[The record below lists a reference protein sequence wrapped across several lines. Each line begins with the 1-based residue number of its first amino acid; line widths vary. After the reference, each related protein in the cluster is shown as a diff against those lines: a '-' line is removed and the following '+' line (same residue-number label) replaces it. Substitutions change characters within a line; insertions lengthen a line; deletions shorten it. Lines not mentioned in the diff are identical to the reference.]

1 MGLRRRLTKIVAIS
15 LLSLLA
21 VVGIVIGAFLWRLSD
36 GPVSIG
42 FLNDRIRTEINK
54 SLDGLKVNL
63 SDAVIER
70 DRKTGMPHVRLRDVE
85 VLDASGAVIAR
96 APRAAIGLDGSA
108 LLTAS
113 IVPRRLELIGPRIL
127 LKRSAAGG
135 FELGFGDAGGHNS
148 AASDAETAET
158 ISGKS
163 DQMPGPGEIVPETAA
178 STLIELLAQEL
189 SGSGN
194 QASALAS
201 LESVQVTDADI
212 HLYDEANLV
221 NWHSPKAN
229 LAFQRMPFGF
239 ALLAE
244 VTIATGEGEP
254 WRAEISTSYQAQSKI
269 YKVSAR
275 IFDLVPANIADQI
288 FALSKFAQVQLPLSG
303 HAEIELQSDGTI
315 INASAELS
323 AAAGRLGLPGYIS
336 EPILIDEGSVRLDFD
351 PATGGIVINNSSV
364 LVGGS
369 RADLT
374 GRIDPSRSP
383 EGKLEALKLALNARN
398 VSIDPDGT
406 LKQVIPIDRIDFEGV
421 ASVGEP
427 RLDVSDLI
435 IIAGPAGV
443 RLRGTFTGGEQSV
456 GMRLAGRAQEVPSD
470 VLKRLWPPMITP
482 KTRKWVTENVEAGRV
497 SDAEFTVDLA
507 PDELAA
513 AVKSGV
519 MRNDAITLKFSL
531 SDISTRYFKDL
542 PQIRAAAGTGLAQGD
557 RFDLK
562 LDGAFIS
569 WGESQRLELPGAGM
583 VAVDLLAP
591 LTTTQYLVRATGRA
605 STVLDYMDFS
615 ALNLLAKTKLE
626 KDRLD
631 GNATVDLDLTVK
643 IPKDGRKEEVIV
655 AATAKL
661 TDASFKNALNDLDLE
676 KGSITISV
684 AEDHLTAKGT
694 ARLAAI
700 PVELEVKRQL
710 EGDGESSATL
720 EANLTNEQRA
730 KFAGAINDFV
740 DGPVAVKVT
749 LPDISGKVSKL
760 SVTADLSKAALRL
773 EAIGW
778 GRGAKPKTSASFVY
792 EKNDKGGAIRDLE
805 VKASDISISG
815 ELDLNSKGT
824 VTEARFPV
832 VVLSEENRFG
842 VTIDQKEDM
851 LAVALSG
858 RSFDARPLLRSIF
871 GGKGGEGGESKQSY
885 SIKIDLSRVYAQRG
899 EVLTDVTGQISA
911 RKGVIQQANVQGTFI
926 SGNPVV
932 FKITPANDVR
942 ELRVAGR
949 DAGAALRAANLY
961 SKIAGGALDFEAK
974 MGNGPGGSLR
984 SGRLIIR
991 DFEVRDEAALAEL
1004 DRKGKPKKSTGPRK
1018 AGVAFSKLTLPFTA
1032 DSRFIRIGDAVV
1044 KGPQM
1049 CATADGLIRRADGAM
1064 DIDGT
1069 IIPACALN
1077 RVPGDIPIIGDILVG
1092 DGLFG
1097 LTYALGGAVSNP
1109 KFQVNPVSAIAPG
1122 IFRRFFEYGSPN
1134 DAGNSAARPKAN

>member
-1 MGLRRRLTKIVAIS
+1 MRRRLTKIAAIS

-21 VVGIVIGAFLWRLSD
+21 VAGIVLGAFLWRLSV
-36 GPVSIG
+36 GPVSIS
-42 FLNDRIRTEINK
+42 FLNDRIRTQINK
-54 SLDGLKVNL
+54 SLDGLEVRL

-70 DRKTGMPHVRLRDVE
+70 DHETGMPHVRLRNVE

-96 APRAAIGLDGSA
+96 APRAAIGLDVSA
-108 LLTAS
+108 LLRAS
-113 IVPRRLELIGPRIL
+113 IVARRLELIGPRIV

-135 FELGFGDAGGHNS
+135 FQLGFG
-148 AASDAETAET
+148 ETAAHGANLPEAEPPET

-163 DQMPGPGEIVPETAA
+163 DQMQSPEDIVPQTSA
-178 STLIELLAQEL
+178 STIIDVLAQEL
-189 SGSGN
+189 SGT
-194 QASALAS
+194 AEHPSALAN

-212 HLYDEANLV
+212 QLYDEVNLV

-239 ALLAE
+239 ALLSE
-244 VTIATGEGEP
+244 MTIASGEGDP
-254 WRAEISTSYQAQSKI
+254 WRAEISTSYQAKSKI
-269 YKVSAR
+269 YTVSAR

-303 HAEIELQSDGTI
+303 HAEVELQSDGTI
-315 INASAELS
+315 INASAEFS
-323 AAAGRLGLPGYIS
+323 AAAGRVGLPGYIS

-351 PATGGIVINNSSV
+351 PTTGGIVINNSSV
-364 LVGGS
+364 LIGGS

-374 GRIDPSRSP
+374 GRIDPDRTP
-383 EGKLEALKLALNARN
+383 DGNLEALKLALKARN

-406 LKQVIPIDRIDFEGV
+406 LKQVIPIDRIDFDGV
-421 ASVGEP
+421 ASVRQA
-427 RLDVSDLI
+427 RLDVNDLL

-443 RLRGTFTGGEQSV
+443 RLRGSFTGGQNSV

-482 KTRKWVTENVEAGRV
+482 KTRKWVADNVEAGRV
-497 SDAEFTVDLA
+497 SEAEFTVDLA
-507 PDELAA
+507 PDELAN
-513 AVKSGV
+513 AVASGR
-519 MRNDAITLKFSL
+519 MRNEAINLKFSL
-531 SDISTRYFKDL
+531 SDVTTRYFKDL
-542 PQIRAAAGTGLAQGD
+542 PQIRAVSGSGLAQGD

-562 LDGAFIS
+562 LDGASIG
-569 WGESQRLELPGAGM
+569 WGEGQKLELPEASM

-591 LTTTQYLVRATGRA
+591 FTTTKYLVRATGRA
-605 STVLDYMDFS
+605 STILDYMDFP

-631 GNATVDLDLTVK
+631 GNATVDLELTVK
-643 IPKDGRKEEVIV
+643 IPKDKSKEQVTV
-655 AATAKL
+655 AAVAKL
-661 TDASFKNALNDLDLE
+661 ADARFKNALNGLDLE
-676 KGSITISV
+676 KGAITIEVSG
-684 AEDHLTAKGT
+684 DKLTAKGT
-694 ARLAAI
+694 ARLATI
-700 PVELEVKRQL
+700 PVELEVSRQL
-710 EGDGESSATL
+710 TGDGQSSAIL

-730 KFAGAINDFV
+730 KFAGAINDFI
-740 DGPVAVKVT
+740 DGPVAVKVV
-749 LPDISGKVSKL
+749 LPDISGEVSKL
-760 SVTADLSKAALRL
+760 TIDVDLSKAALKL
-773 EAIGW
+773 DAIGW
-778 GRGAKPKTSASFVY
+778 SRAPKAKTSASFVY
-792 EKNDKGGAIRDLE
+792 EKNDKGGVIRDLE
-805 VKASDISISG
+805 LKASDISITG
-815 ELDLNSKGT
+815 EIDLNRKGG

-832 VVLSEENRFG
+832 VVLSDENRFG
-842 VTIDQKEDM
+842 VTIGQKDDA
-851 LAVALSG
+851 LAISLSG
-858 RSFDARPLLRSIF
+858 RSFDARPLLKSIF
-871 GGKGGEGGESKQSY
+871 GGKGGDDSETKQSY

-899 EVLTDVTGQISA
+899 EILTDVTGQISA

-932 FKITPANDVR
+932 FKINPAGDTR

-974 MGNGPGGSLR
+974 MVNGPGGSLR

-1004 DRKGKPKKSTGPRK
+1004 DRKGKPKKSAGPRK

-1032 DSRFIRIGDAVV
+1032 DTRYIRIGDAVV

-1097 LTYALGGAVSNP
+1097 LTYALGGAISNP

-1134 DAGNSAARPKAN
+1134 DPGTSAARPKAN